1 MFDDRYE
8 LAYALAMSGYDQ
20 TIEQLKAEMNSL
32 ADARR
37 KLEERLRF
45 VQDRLH
51 SVMQAIVIM
60 EDLAGRANSTFGG
73 FGETLSDKIRNVLL
87 RSHDQTMTAREIKSE
102 LAKLGFKFDG
112 DPRPMATIH
121 SILQRLVTAS
131 KPVIGEAPR
140 KNGRKA
146 WRQIAWRQEGEERN
160 HTNA

>member
-8 LAYALAMSGYDQ
+8 WEYASAMSGYDQ
-20 TIEQLKAEMNSL
+20 TIEKLMEEMNSL
-32 ADARR
+32 QDSKRE
-37 KLEERLRF
+37 LEERLRF

-51 SVMQAIVIM
+51 SVAQAVVIM

-87 RSHDQTMTAREIKSE
+87 RSHDEPMTAREIKSE

-146 WRQIAWRQEGEERN
+146 WRQIAWRQEGKK
-160 HTNA
+160 